1 MRTIKVVAHNRFWC
15 VKDGA
20 NVAVCFLGRT
30 GRRLA
35 IECALS
41 RIGEGSGKIHVYTRA
56 GRVIRQIAI
65 NGGIVFPG

>member
-1 MRTIKVVAHNRFWC
+1 MRTIKVVAQDRFWC

-20 NVAVCFLGRT
+20 NVAVCFPGRN

-35 IECALS
+35 IECAVS
-41 RIGEGSGKIHVYTRA
+41 RIGEGSGNIQVYTRA

-65 NGGIVFPG
+65 KGEEAFPG